1 MKSIICMINMNG
13 FYPVNSLLYNSNA
26 HAPFDLYKDTILL
39 VLLYEC
45 STTVNR

>member
-1 MKSIICMINMNG
+1 MINMNG

-39 VLLYEC
+39 YEC